1 MGRNSSNCPDPFDD
15 GGEALSLF
23 GVADLLH
30 AAFEVAE
37 HAVYLPRRLSF
48 RHDLVR
54 QLLGLV
60 GLTEVEGCP
69 KQRWTQPVVGQI
81 QPLGALAGGDHQ
93 PQRSLRALFVAC
105 ARTRSIKPRQV
116 AGAIIG
122 VEIELHAALIV
133 VDRLGESLP
142 AFPIRRGG
150 LYEALVAPAQQ
161 AKTLGR

>member
-1 MGRNSSNCPDPFDD
+1 LRCFAATARQAKLRSFVAVKAASPKPALAKAGGYRLDRSYAWRCQSSPVRGQSSLPRSSRPDPFDD
-15 GGEALSLF
+15 GRQALSLF

-93 PQRSLRALFVAC
+93 PQRSLRALFVA
-105 ARTRSIKPRQV
+105 
-116 AGAIIG
+116 
-122 VEIELHAALIV
+122 
-133 VDRLGESLP
+133 
-142 AFPIRRGG
+142 
-150 LYEALVAPAQQ
+150 
-161 AKTLGR
+161 